1 MSAIKHLG
9 HCVQSFLKEGCEE
22 EYVKSCGNMGMALY
36 HLELPYSA
44 EAYLVKTASF
54 LVRDFYEHGAI
65 PHLLITVLSTLCEIE
80 LMLGRLVM
88 YLNWRELSFY
98 YFSQWTRI

>member
-1 MSAIKHLG
+1 MEKGNYVSAIKHLG

-44 EAYLVKTASF
+44 EAYLVKQHLSLSGISMNMEQF
-54 LVRDFYEHGAI
+54 LI
-65 PHLLITVLSTLCEIE
+65 C
-80 LMLGRLVM
+80 
-88 YLNWRELSFY
+88 
-98 YFSQWTRI
+98 